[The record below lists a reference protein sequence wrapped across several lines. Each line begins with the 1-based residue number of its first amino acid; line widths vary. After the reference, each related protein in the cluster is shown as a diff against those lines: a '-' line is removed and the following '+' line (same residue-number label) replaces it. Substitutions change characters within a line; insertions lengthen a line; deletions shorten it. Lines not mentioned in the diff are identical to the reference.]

1 MEAAQWA
8 SLSNSLLGTLAALV
22 LGYFIVR
29 QLIAFP
35 GVEASVYI
43 FPAFAVS
50 YSLLIFTCI
59 AMGLVTVLLWKS
71 GKFSASSLLRIF
83 GIITI
88 IGVSSLLLIAGYS
101 KEQLTPIVGL
111 FGAIAGYLLGK
122 EPSAEH

>member
-1 MEAAQWA
+1 MPVMPDQDALSKLNAAQTA
-8 SLSNSLLGTLAALV
+8 FDQANDAATGQPWSPELV
-22 LGYFIVR
+22 EHL
-29 QLIAFP
+29 
-35 GVEASVYI
+35 
-43 FPAFAVS
+43 S
-50 YSLLIFTCI
+50 YSLLIFTCV

-101 KEQLTPIVGL
+101 KDQLTPIVGL